1 MNQISFTAKIADL
14 ANFSNIKGLFSNNKA
29 FLTFQI
35 SFYTLE
41 LIRYIFW
48 AKEYMHIYQRVEELI
63 LSLTALLQL
72 NYTTSLFPNIR
83 PDCIHELLILPLI
96 SGKINQDVP
105 RTCYRVATRTTWV
118 NLHPPSTKKEVST
131 HIAYNNLPNPS
142 PNTWHYNRLSYPLQI
157 RRRDIYTKMLIDGWC
172 AKIPKPYRASG
183 LHPHCLYVELK

>member
-1 MNQISFTAKIADL
+1 
-14 ANFSNIKGLFSNNKA
+14 
-29 FLTFQI
+29 
-35 SFYTLE
+35 
-41 LIRYIFW
+41 
-48 AKEYMHIYQRVEELI
+48 MHIYQRVEELI
-63 LSLTALLQL
+63 LSLTPLLQL

-142 PNTWHYNRLSYPLQI
+142 PNTWHYKHFHIHYKLGGEIYI
-157 RRRDIYTKMLIDGWC
+157 RR
-172 AKIPKPYRASG
+172 
-183 LHPHCLYVELK
+183 CLQMVDVRRSRSHIVPVDYILTVCMQN